1 MLEGFIT
8 AKEAAVM
15 LNRTSDYIRKLCA
28 NGEFEGAYK
37 FGATWIIPKSAVEN
51 FSPKPRGFALFWE
64 KYHAEQKE
72 KQQKLKDEINSAIK
86 NVTQEGEIYDK

>member
-8 AKEAAVM
+8 AKEAAVI

-28 NGEFEGAYK
+28 NGELEGASK
-37 FGATWIIPKSAVEN
+37 FGATWIIPKSSVEN

-64 KYHAEQKE
+64 KYHAEKKAE
-72 KQQKLKDEINSAIK
+72 EQKLKNEINEVIK
-86 NVTQEGEIYDK
+86 NVTDEGESV